1 MAYIIETT
9 VDHVQLRKPGNGTT
23 VSEKVSFEMP
33 SHKSDVVSRREMA
46 QE

>member
-1 MAYIIETT
+1 MAYIIETA
-9 VDHVQLRKPGNGTT
+9 VDHVQLRKPGNGTA

-33 SHKSDVVSRREMA
+33 SHESDVVWRRGMA